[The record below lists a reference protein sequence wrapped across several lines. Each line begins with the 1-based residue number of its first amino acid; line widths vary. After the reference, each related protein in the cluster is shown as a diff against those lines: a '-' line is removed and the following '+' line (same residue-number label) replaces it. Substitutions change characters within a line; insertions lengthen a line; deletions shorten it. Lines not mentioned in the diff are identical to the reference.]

1 MPPKSGEKKKVICK
15 LHFFLTKHHFDYFSR
30 LAERQL
36 LGKLHADHIYLRN
49 FVNSNLLKKA
59 YAVHGE
65 DEVPSSTHTKVS
77 HVIHAD
83 PYYRH

>member
-1 MPPKSGEKKKVICK
+1 MD
-15 LHFFLTKHHFDYFSR
+15 LQTTFLSSFKTLTLYFSR

-83 PYYRH
+83 P

>member
-1 MPPKSGEKKKVICK
+1 M
-15 LHFFLTKHHFDYFSR
+15 HFFSFHKHLLFWPFSR

-36 LGKLHADHIYLRN
+36 LGKLHDDHKYLRN

-65 DEVPSSTHTKVS
+65 DAVPSATHNKVRKIFT
-77 HVIHAD
+77 VKCK
-83 PYYRH
+83 